1 MDANDIINAL
11 NRVFDLGDQLDNAGG
26 GAQGLTN
33 GEHTTREVCK
43 IELGQFLLYLASSKG
58 QNGSIILHNR
68 RYMASTGRT
77 ADAGGGG
84 GTPSR
89 FHGGGRG
96 GRHIPGEPAHQPG
109 PGGREPL
116 KQTSAAHGF
125 MGGARASEGLWKQ
138 GPSFF
143 AGAGLQ
149 RFRAAQKAM
158 HGRLQ
163 GLVEAENFAH
173 AKGGDDGPLPDAVEL
188 AEVDQGK
195 DQGDDGYRAVKAHFH
210 HGQRLMRFGG
220 HHLHD
225 AFSGQGKQVGGQVEQ
240 NAQGNERH
248 ADKQVQQP
256 HAVNH
261 GGGKGHQRG
270 IGKEH
275 LRQQVGKVREVA
287 KAGGA
292 DQLENPSGLKILSLK
307 DKLKNDVQRENN
319 NNPVAHG
326 QGGEPLGG

>member
-1 MDANDIINAL
+1 M
-11 NRVFDLGDQLDNAGG
+11 GSW
-26 GAQGLTN
+26 GAQGHRRGIGT
-33 GEHTTREVCK
+33 K
-43 IELGQFLLYLASSKG
+43 PLL
-58 QNGSIILHNR
+58 
-68 RYMASTGRT
+68 
-77 ADAGGGG
+77 
-84 GTPSR
+84 
-89 FHGGGRG
+89 FCRG
-96 GRHIPGEPAHQPG
+96 GITALPRRAESDARPA
-109 PGGREPL
+109 
-116 KQTSAAHGF
+116 
-125 MGGARASEGLWKQ
+125 
-138 GPSFF
+138 
-143 AGAGLQ
+143 
-149 RFRAAQKAM
+149 
-158 HGRLQ
+158 Q
-163 GLVEAENFAH
+163 GLVEAENSAH

-210 HGQRLMRFGG
+210 HGQRMMKFGG

-225 AFSGQGKQVGGQVEQ
+225 AFSGQGKQVRGQVEQ

-270 IGKEH
+270 IRKEH

-292 DQLENPSGLKILSLK
+292 DQLENPPGLKILSLK

-319 NNPVAHG
+319 NDPVAHG